1 MSAEQILVMVCH
13 AEYFAP
19 CQAVFPRLSCK
30 VIVNMQ
36 FKVFGAHVAVLQN
49 VGNECKYSA
58 ETTAGKICIGTRS
71 WRSRRRSRSR
81 RRRRRRRRKR
91 RRRI

>member
-1 MSAEQILVMVCH
+1 MQYGTECGDHVSAEQILVMVCH

-19 CQAVFPRLSCK
+19 CQAVFLRLLCK

-49 VGNECKYSA
+49 VGNESTNVK
-58 ETTAGKICIGTRS
+58 TFN
-71 WRSRRRSRSR
+71 
-81 RRRRRRRRKR
+81 
-91 RRRI
+91 

>member
-19 CQAVFPRLSCK
+19 CQAVFLRLSCK

-36 FKVFGAHVAVLQN
+36 FKVFAAHVAVMQN
-49 VGNECKYSA
+49 VGNGMYVQQC
-58 ETTAGKICIGTRS
+58 RDN
-71 WRSRRRSRSR
+71 SRADLQRDE
-81 RRRRRRRRKR
+81 KM
-91 RRRI
+91 